1 MCNALNHAKNCSC
14 GWGGKGYSKTA
25 NLEYS
30 HIPLIGKSIES
41 YTIPNCSCSVCG
53 ALIFFY
59 RSPNGGAVFFDE
71 LGPPWPKHGCLG
83 GMYPRKPKY
92 TKINEIKKNPRQY
105 KWQSNWEPLF
115 IILIKNVDRQI
126 IEIKGTFSG
135 AEKVIYMVSLNHK
148 FSNNA
153 KFTKSCLWH
162 IKEKRLGVFSLSIM
176 TEVGA
181 AYEAVA
187 YTSSID
193 AGNDIKNTP
202 IQKIGRGRII
212 PSSSNK

>member
-1 MCNALNHAKNCSC
+1 MCNALNHPRNCSC

-25 NLEYS
+25 NLEYPR
-30 HIPLIGKSIES
+30 IPLIGKSIES

-71 LGPPWPKHGCLG
+71 LGPPWPKHGCLD
-83 GMYPRKPKY
+83 GMYPRKPKH
-92 TKINEIKKNPRQY
+92 TKISEIKKNPRQY
-105 KWQSNWEPLF
+105 RWQSNWEPLF
-115 IILIKNVDRQI
+115 INLIKNVDRQV

-153 KFTKSCLWH
+153 KFTKTCLWQ
-162 IKEKRLGVFSLSIM
+162 IKEKREDIFALSIM
-176 TEVGA
+176 TESGDSYDAIAYSSSTA
-181 AYEAVA
+181 AL
-187 YTSSID
+187 
-193 AGNDIKNTP
+193 NDIENSPTK
-202 IQKIGRGRII
+202 KITGGRII
-212 PSSSNK
+212 SKGRAK